1 MLEEAENLESK
12 QLLGSVGIDVGNGN
26 PQSVGIPKASRS
38 KAVRVG
44 IGLQERAEGLRDA
57 NDTGSS
63 VFVSR
68 GFRQELFDGLI
79 GETCEIGKQGAVSH
93 EEGPQHFW
101 QGEGPQTMPD
111 VFEQLVFEKGGESGG
126 ALGIA

>member
-1 MLEEAENLESK
+1 
-12 QLLGSVGIDVGNGN
+12 VGM
-26 PQSVGIPKASRS
+26 
-38 KAVRVG
+38 
-44 IGLQERAEGLRDA
+44 GLQERAEGLRDA

-68 GFRQELFDGLI
+68 GFAQELFDGLV

-111 VFEQLVFEKGGESGG
+111 VFEQLVFEKGGEGGG